1 MVTRVLVALGSN
13 VGDRAGYVR
22 EAMDRLETLAEDVVE
37 RSAIYMTDPQDMEDD
52 AEEFANAAVSFRTRL
67 TAVDLLSALQ
77 AIEVDMGRPRDHE
90 RNVSR
95 TIDLDIIDFG
105 GTELASKALTLPHPR
120 AHERMFVLMPL
131 MELAPDLALQGR
143 TVRERLRGLLGAA
156 D

>member
-22 EAMDRLETLAEDVVE
+22 EAMDRLEVLAEGALE

-67 TAVDLLSALQ
+67 SAVDLLTALQ
-77 AIEVDMGRPRDHE
+77 AIEVGMGRPRAHE

-105 GTELASKALTLPHPR
+105 GAELASAMLTLPHPR
-120 AHERMFVLMPL
+120 AHERTFVLMPL
-131 MELAPDLALQGR
+131 MELAPDLELQGR
-143 TVRERLRGLLGAA
+143 TVRERLRALIGVER
-156 D
+156 